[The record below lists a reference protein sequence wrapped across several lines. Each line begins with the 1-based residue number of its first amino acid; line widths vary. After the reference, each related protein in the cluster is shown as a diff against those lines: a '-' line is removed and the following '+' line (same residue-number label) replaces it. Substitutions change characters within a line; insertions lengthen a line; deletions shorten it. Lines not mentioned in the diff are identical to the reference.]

1 MRGFKA
7 PAEERFEEK
16 ARVAPCPGLSEPCWL
31 WEGAKDAFGSGLF
44 WDGERTVVAHR
55 WSYQNYIGPIPPK
68 HVVRQRCHLRY
79 CVSPHHLISGERGY
93 V

>member
-1 MRGFKA
+1 MRGVKA

-16 ARVAPCPGLSEPCWL
+16 AYVASHPAMSTPCWL
-31 WEGAKDAFGSGLF
+31 WQGAKDGSGAGLF

-55 WSYQNYIGPIPPK
+55 WAHQNYLGEIPQGN
-68 HVVRQRCHLRY
+68 VVRQRCRLRH
-79 CVSPHHLISGERGY
+79 CVSPNHIYASERTG